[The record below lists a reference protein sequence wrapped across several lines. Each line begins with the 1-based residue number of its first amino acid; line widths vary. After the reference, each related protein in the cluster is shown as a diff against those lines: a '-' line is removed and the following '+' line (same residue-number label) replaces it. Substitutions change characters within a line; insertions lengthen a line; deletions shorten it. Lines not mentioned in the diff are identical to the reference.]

1 MRLYD
6 GKVKRGCYKSPEVA
20 SRMIG
25 LIAQLAK
32 TFLSRATET
41 REEKHKLRIDT
52 ITAEQTAVADPRVRT
67 PNKAAY
73 PNTDGLL
80 RWAAFLLF
88 ASPLIAGLISPEF
101 GQRVLRA
108 WHLLEPWQEKILSGM
123 CLATFGMRSIPNLI
137 GGIVDSIRRK

>member
-1 MRLYD
+1 
-6 GKVKRGCYKSPEVA
+6 
-20 SRMIG
+20 MIG
-25 LIAQLAK
+25 FIFQLAK

-41 REEKHKLRIDT
+41 REGKHKIKIATLEAERI
-52 ITAEQTAVADPRVRT
+52 AVRT
-67 PNKAAY
+67 PYLANEITRRALSDS
-73 PNTDGLL
+73 DGLM

-88 ASPLIAGLISPEF
+88 ASPLIAGLISPAF
-101 GQRVLRA
+101 GERVLHA